1 MKEEKL
7 IFGFDLGIASVGWAA
22 VKFDDEKNSDIEI
35 FNNEIIEK
43 EEENNYGE
51 ILGCGVRCFP
61 VAENPKDGSSLA
73 LDRRVKRLA
82 RRTCKRRAG
91 RMLAVRSMLLKNKI
105 IDSLDS
111 LHNIIE
117 KQVGGD
123 VWDLRIKGLSE
134 KLSKEELARV
144 LIHIAKHRGF
154 KSYRKAVEEKEK
166 NSEGG
171 KVLRAIRE
179 NKNELG
185 NYKTFTQLIVE
196 RAGKNGKKR
205 NGNDNYSNSIPRE
218 EIEKELD
225 IIYETQKQ
233 YGIFTEKLYKDFKEK
248 FSYYRPIGSIEKM
261 VGRCIFEKEE
271 KRAPKEA
278 PTSELFVALTKIN
291 NMSVLDIE
299 TGEIRNV
306 TQEEREKIIDLLKTG
321 KKVRYKDISKHVFS
335 EKVMFRDLKYG
346 NKSLK
351 KLKSSKQLDFN
362 FDSNED
368 PENQEDIIDKSVE
381 DKEFYEMKGWHQ
393 IKNIFKDAEE
403 EWDKIKNNYELLDR
417 VVSIIA
423 CEKNDENITKKLREI
438 NVSDNYIDKF
448 KKCSFS
454 NFINLSLKALYKI
467 VPYMMNGDFYNEA
480 CDKVGYDFKNSIE
493 SLVSKR
499 GILLEVIPQDKLT
512 TVPVVNRTIA
522 QFRKVYN
529 AMVQEFGP
537 PDQINIEA
545 GRDLKNSYNQR
556 RSIEKKNEEN
566 KKERENAN
574 KKLEELGIETNGKN
588 ILKYRLYEEQ
598 DGKCIYS
605 GKSIDLAK
613 LDETGYLQVD
623 HILPY
628 SRSLDNS
635 YNNKVLCLFEENQ
648 KKGDRTPYE
657 YFNSETSKNWDDFK
671 ARVRLLHNKNKE
683 NNLLMEN
690 FNEREVDFRSRNA
703 NDNSY
708 IATYAKK
715 YCEDGIDF
723 SQSKITDIKN
733 RVQVRSG
740 GLTAFLRYQWGLE
753 KDREI
758 ETHHAQDAIVI
769 ACTTQGMVQKLAK
782 FSKIKEKYYKG
793 ENKVWYKNIKEK
805 MLEPWKNFRNDTF
818 LSLNNVF
825 ISRPPRKKASG
836 EIHKETIVTI
846 NPKSK
851 KYSEKDVISGI
862 KVRGG
867 LAGNGLMLRTD
878 VFSKK
883 NKNGKEQ
890 FFLVPIYLSDMG
902 KDLPNKAIV
911 SKKKEN
917 EWIEIDESYTFKF
930 SLYMDDLIKT
940 TKGKEE
946 IFGYFRGTDR
956 STGSITIDKI
966 CENKSFEKGFRIG
979 VKTLDKFQ
987 KYQVDVL
994 GRHTEIKKEK
1004 RLVINKGK
1012 GDRNELEDNTNNKT
1026 L

>member
-1 MKEEKL
+1 MKKEK
-7 IFGFDLGIASVGWAA
+7 IVFGFDLGIASVGWAA
-22 VKFDDEKNSDIEI
+22 VRFNDEKNNNIEI
-35 FNNEIIEK
+35 FDNKIIEK
-43 EEENNYGE
+43 EEENNQGE

-105 IDSLDS
+105 IDSLNS

-171 KVLRAIRE
+171 KVLKAIRE
-179 NKNELG
+179 NENKLG

-225 IIYETQKQ
+225 IIYKTQKQ
-233 YGIFTEKLYKDFKEK
+233 YGIFTEKLYEDFKEK

-271 KRAPKEA
+271 KRAPKET
-278 PTSELFVALTKIN
+278 PTSELFVALTRIN

-299 TGEIRNV
+299 TGEVRNV
-306 TQEEREKIIDLLKTG
+306 KQEEREKIIDLLKTR
-321 KKVRYKDISKHVFS
+321 KSVKYKDISKYVFS
-335 EKVMFRDLKYG
+335 EKVIFRDLKYG

-351 KLKSSKQLDFN
+351 KLKSSKQLDF
-362 FDSNED
+362 DLNED
-368 PENQEDIIDKSVE
+368 TEKQDDVIDKSVE
-381 DKEFYEMKGWHQ
+381 DSKFYEMKGWHQ
-393 IKNIFKDAEE
+393 MKGVFKDSEE
-403 EWDKIKNNYELLDR
+403 EWNKIKDNYKLLDKI
-417 VVSIIA
+417 VSIIA

-438 NVSDNYIDKF
+438 NISDNYIDKF

-467 VPYMMNGDFYNEA
+467 VPHMMDGDFYNEA
-480 CDKVGYDFKNSIE
+480 CDKAGYDFKNSIE
-493 SLVSKR
+493 SLVDKNKK
-499 GILLEVIPQDKLT
+499 GILEAIPQDKLT

-522 QFRKVYN
+522 QFRKIYN
-529 AMVQEFGP
+529 AMVKKFGS

-566 KKERENAN
+566 KKERESAS
-574 KKLEELGIETNGKN
+574 KKLEELGIKPNGRST
-588 ILKYRLYEEQ
+588 LKYRLYEEQ

-605 GKSIDLAK
+605 GKSIDLTK
-613 LDETGYLQVD
+613 LDEIGYLQVD

-628 SRSLDNS
+628 SRSLDDS
-635 YNNKVLCLFEENQ
+635 YNNKVLCLTEENQ
-648 KKGDRTPYE
+648 NKGDRTPYE
-657 YFNSETSKNWDDFK
+657 YFKSTTSKNWDDFK
-671 ARVRLLHNKNKE
+671 ARVRLLHNKSKE

-690 FNEREVDFRSRNA
+690 FDEREVDFRSRNA

-708 IATYAKK
+708 IAIYAKK

-769 ACTTQGMVQKLAK
+769 ACATQGMVQKLAK

-793 ENKVWYKNIKEK
+793 ENDVWYKNIKEK
-805 MLEPWKNFRNDTF
+805 LLEPWKNFRNDA
-818 LSLNNVF
+818 LSSLNNVF
-825 ISRPPRKKASG
+825 ISRPSRKKASG

-846 NPKSK
+846 NPKNK

-883 NKNGKEQ
+883 NKKGKEQ

-911 SKKKEN
+911 SGKKEN

-940 TKGKEE
+940 TKEKEE

-956 STGSITIDKI
+956 NTGRITIDKI

-994 GRHTEIKKEK
+994 GKYYEIKKETS
-1004 RLVINKGK
+1004 LVINKSK
-1012 GDRNELEDNTNNKT
+1012 GNKNGLEDTTNNKT

>member
-1 MKEEKL
+1 MQKVK
-7 IFGFDLGIASVGWAA
+7 IVFGFDLGIASIGWAA
-22 VKFDDEKNSDIEI
+22 VRFNDESNSNIEI
-35 FNNEIIEK
+35 FDNKTIEK
-43 EEENNYGE
+43 EEENNQGE

-105 IDSLDS
+105 IDSLNS

-171 KVLRAIRE
+171 KVLKAIRE
-179 NKNELG
+179 NENKLG

-233 YGIFTEKLYKDFKEK
+233 YGIFTEKLYEDFKEK

-271 KRAPKEA
+271 KRAPKET
-278 PTSELFVALTKIN
+278 PTSELFVALTRIN

-299 TGEIRNV
+299 TGEVRNV
-306 TQEEREKIIDLLKTG
+306 KQEEREKIIDLLKTR
-321 KKVRYKDISKHVFS
+321 KSVKYKDISKYVFS
-335 EKVMFRDLKYG
+335 EKVIFRDLKYG

-351 KLKSSKQLDFN
+351 KLKSSKQLDF
-362 FDSNED
+362 DLNED
-368 PENQEDIIDKSVE
+368 TEKQDDVIDKSVE
-381 DKEFYEMKGWHQ
+381 DSKFYEMKGWHQ
-393 IKNIFKDAEE
+393 MKGVFKDSKE
-403 EWDKIKNNYELLDR
+403 EWDKIKDDYELLDKI
-417 VVSIIA
+417 VSIIA
-423 CEKNDENITKKLREI
+423 CEKNDENITEKLREI
-438 NVSDNYIDKF
+438 NVNDSYIDKF
-448 KKCSFS
+448 KRCKFS

-493 SLVSKR
+493 SLVDKK
-499 GILLEVIPQDKLT
+499 GILLEAIPQDKLT

-537 PDQINIEA
+537 PDQINIET

-556 RSIEKKNEEN
+556 RSIERKNEEN
-566 KKERENAN
+566 KKEKENAT
-574 KKLEELGIETNGKN
+574 KKLEELGIKEVNEKT

-598 DGKCIYS
+598 KGKCIYS
-605 GKSIDLAK
+605 GKPIDLTK
-613 LDETGYLQVD
+613 LDGEVYFQVD

-671 ARVRLLHNKNKE
+671 ARVKILHNKTKE

-708 IATYAKK
+708 IAIYAKK

-740 GLTAFLRYQWGLE
+740 RLTAELRTQWFSNK
-753 KDREI
+753 KDRKI

-769 ACTTQGMVQKLAK
+769 ACTTQGMVQKISNFYKL
-782 FSKIKEKYYKG
+782 KEKCKN
-793 ENKVWYKNIKEK
+793 ENEK
-805 MLEPWKNFRNDTF
+805 LPPPWKNFKNDA
-818 LSLNNVF
+818 LSSLNDVF

-846 NPKSK
+846 NPKNK

-867 LAGNGLMLRTD
+867 MAGNGLMLRTD

-911 SKKKEN
+911 SGKKEN
-917 EWIEIDESYTFKF
+917 DWIEIDESYTFKF

-956 STGSITIDKI
+956 SNGSITIDKV

-987 KYQVDVL
+987 KYHVDVL
-994 GRHTEIKKEK
+994 GRQHTEIKKEK

-1012 GDRNELEDNTNNKT
+1012 GNRNELEDTTNNKT